1 MNGTRYPDRDCVLRA
16 FAGALLGALPLLY
29 TMEMWSYGRTLSD
42 GWILALYVPTVGV
55 VLLCLLFGGFRLGVS
70 GHLGLDLLITQSARD
85 VQIQVEPEGD
95 GEEVRRTI
103 IDFLAG
109 GETSRIYVAVPGP
122 VWDATAGRN
131 GGREVRVLV
140 VGFKES

>member
-1 MNGTRYPDRDCVLRA
+1 MTAQRNAEAPGRLSRVTA
-16 FAGALLGALPLLY
+16 TISGALVAALIGY
-29 TMEMWSYGRTLSD
+29 
-42 GWILALYVPTVGV
+42 LAIHAIQAGDPPAIVAEAVPEASWT
-55 VLLCLLFGGFRLGVS
+55 RDGVS
-70 GHLGLDLLITQSARD
+70 YLAIDVRNEGDQAARD

-95 GEEVRRTI
+95 GAEVRRTV

-122 VWDATAGRN
+122 IGGAASGADV
-131 GGREVRVLV
+131 GRELHVLV

>member
-1 MNGTRYPDRDCVLRA
+1 MSPRRNAENPSRLSRVTAAISGGLVAALIGYLAVHAVQAGDPPAIMAEAVPEASWSRDGVT
-16 FAGALLGALPLLY
+16 Y
-29 TMEMWSYGRTLSD
+29 
-42 GWILALYVPTVGV
+42 LAIDVRNEGD
-55 VLLCLLFGGFRLGVS
+55 
-70 GHLGLDLLITQSARD
+70 HSARD

-95 GEEVRRTI
+95 GGEVRQTL

-122 VWDATAGRN
+122 VWEPPAPTG
-131 GGREVRVLV
+131 GGRELRVLV

>member
-1 MNGTRYPDRDCVLRA
+1 VTA
-16 FAGALLGALPLLY
+16 AISGALVAALIGYLAIHAIQAVDPPAIVAEAVPEASW
-29 TMEMWSYGRTLSD
+29 TRD
-42 GWILALYVPTVGV
+42 GVTYLAIDVKNEG
-55 VLLCLLFGGFRLGVS
+55 
-70 GHLGLDLLITQSARD
+70 DQSARD

-122 VWDATAGRN
+122 VREPPAGDRH
-131 GGREVRVLV
+131 GRELRVLV

>member
-1 MNGTRYPDRDCVLRA
+1 MTAQRSSEPPGRLSSVTA
-16 FAGALLGALPLLY
+16 AISGALVAALIGY
-29 TMEMWSYGRTLSD
+29 
-42 GWILALYVPTVGV
+42 LAIHAIEAGDPPAIVAEAVPEASWT
-55 VLLCLLFGGFRLGVS
+55 RDGVS
-70 GHLGLDLLITQSARD
+70 YLAIDVRNEGDQAASD

-95 GEEVRRTI
+95 GAEVRRTV

-122 VWDATAGRN
+122 IGDASSGADAGR
-131 GGREVRVLV
+131 ELHIMV